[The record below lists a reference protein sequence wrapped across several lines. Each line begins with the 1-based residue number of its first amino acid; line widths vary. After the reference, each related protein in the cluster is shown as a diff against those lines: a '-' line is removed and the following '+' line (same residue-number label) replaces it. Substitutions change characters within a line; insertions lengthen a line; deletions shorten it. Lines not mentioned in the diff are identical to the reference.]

1 MKKRKKTRDKN
12 KKKTM
17 KKERKFIYRG
27 EGK

>member
-12 KKKTM
+12 KNKTM